1 MNRPQAARGEPVAT
15 VALFVLF
22 PLPPQ
27 PQPRSAE
34 MQNGLDFLRT
44 QVDDAATAHALL
56 LESVIYHEGEADDPR
71 YRDLCD
77 RHLPRMRE
85 HQLMLEELRGT
96 LGVPRGSN
104 PPAEL
109 VGVIRKA
116 AGSAAGIVRSLADAP
131 SSDYQRLSADLD
143 LARRLEVT
151 FKTFR
156 DAGRALRIEGL
167 ARLGEKAER
176 HHDDYSADA
185 KRLLL
190 QMFIERAQGAE
201 VVNATIDSRVDSRIR

>member
-1 MNRPQAARGEPVAT
+1 
-15 VALFVLF
+15 
-22 PLPPQ
+22 
-27 PQPRSAE
+27 
-34 MQNGLDFLRT
+34 MQSGIDFLRA
-44 QVDDAATAHALL
+44 QIDEATTLHSAL
-56 LESVIYHEGEADDPR
+56 LESMIYHESEANDPR

-85 HQLMLEELRGT
+85 HQLMLEDLRAT
-96 LGVPRGSN
+96 LGVERN

-109 VGVIRKA
+109 AGAIRKV
-116 AGSAAGIVRSLADAP
+116 AGNAVGFAGSLADAP
-131 SSDYQRLSADLD
+131 TSDYKRLAADLD

-156 DAGRALRIEGL
+156 DAGRTLRIDRL
-167 ARLGEKAER
+167 ARFGETAER

-190 QMFIERAQGAE
+190 QMFIERAHGAAD
-201 VVNATIDSRVDSRIR
+201 VVRNVSVDSRADFRIS

>member
-1 MNRPQAARGEPVAT
+1 
-15 VALFVLF
+15 
-22 PLPPQ
+22 
-27 PQPRSAE
+27 
-34 MQNGLDFLRT
+34 MQSGIDFLRA
-44 QVDDAATAHALL
+44 QVDDATAIHASL
-56 LESVIYHEGEADDPR
+56 LESMVYHESEANDQR

-85 HQLMLEELRGT
+85 HQLMLEELRVT
-96 LGVPRGSN
+96 LGVAKGSN

-109 VGVIRKA
+109 IGVIRTA
-116 AGSAAGIVRSLADAP
+116 ASSAIGIARHLADAP
-131 SSDYQRLSADLD
+131 TSDYKRLAADLD

-156 DAGRALRIEGL
+156 DGGRALRIDRL
-167 ARLGEKAER
+167 TQLGEVAER

-190 QMFIERAQGAE
+190 QMFIERAEGASDAART
-201 VVNATIDSRVDSRIR
+201 VADSRADFRFS

>member
-1 MNRPQAARGEPVAT
+1 MQSGIDFLRAQVEEAT
-15 VALFVLF
+15 VAH
-22 PLPPQ
+22 
-27 PQPRSAE
+27 SA
-34 MQNGLDFLRT
+34 
-44 QVDDAATAHALL
+44 L
-56 LESVIYHEGEADDPR
+56 LESMIYHESEANDAR

-85 HQLMLEELRGT
+85 HQLMLEELRAS
-96 LGVPRGSN
+96 LGNPRGSN

-116 AGSAAGIVRSLADAP
+116 AGSAIGIARSLADAP
-131 SSDYQRLSADLD
+131 TSDYKRLENDLD

-156 DAGRALRIEGL
+156 DAGRTLRIERL
-167 ARLGEKAER
+167 AKLGEMAER
-176 HHDDYSADA
+176 HHDEYSADA

-190 QMFIERAQGAE
+190 QMFIERAEGA
-201 VVNATIDSRVDSRIR
+201 ADITRAAADRRADSRIS

>member
-1 MNRPQAARGEPVAT
+1 
-15 VALFVLF
+15 
-22 PLPPQ
+22 
-27 PQPRSAE
+27 
-34 MQNGLDFLRT
+34 MQSGIDFLRA
-44 QVDDAATAHALL
+44 QIDDAAATHASL
-56 LESVIYHEGEADDPR
+56 LESMIFHEGEANDPR

-85 HQLMLEELRGT
+85 HQLMLEELRST
-96 LGVPRGSN
+96 LGTAKGSN

-109 VGVIRKA
+109 IGVIRKA
-116 AGSAAGIVRSLADAP
+116 AGSALGTVRTLADAP
-131 SSDYQRLSADLD
+131 TSDYQRLAQDLD

-156 DAGRALRIEGL
+156 DAGRALRIDRL
-167 ARLGEKAER
+167 AKFGETAER

-190 QMFIERAQGAE
+190 QMFLERAEGASE
-201 VVNATIDSRVDSRIR
+201 LTRAALDIRADSRIR

>member
-1 MNRPQAARGEPVAT
+1 
-15 VALFVLF
+15 
-22 PLPPQ
+22 
-27 PQPRSAE
+27 
-34 MQNGLDFLRT
+34 MQSGIEFLRA
-44 QVDDAATAHALL
+44 QVEEAAAIHASL
-56 LESVIYHEGEADDPR
+56 LESMVFHEGEANDPR

-85 HQLMLEELRGT
+85 HQLMLEELRTT
-96 LGVPRGSN
+96 LGTPRGTN

-109 VGVIRKA
+109 AGAIRKA
-116 AGSAAGIVRSLADAP
+116 AGSAVRMARVLADAP
-131 SSDYQRLSADLD
+131 TSDYKRLESDLD

-156 DAGRALRIEGL
+156 DAGRTLHIERL
-167 ARLGEKAER
+167 AKLGETAER

-190 QMFIERAQGAE
+190 QMFIERAESA
-201 VVNATIDSRVDSRIR
+201 ADISRVATDSPAATRFS

>member
-1 MNRPQAARGEPVAT
+1 
-15 VALFVLF
+15 
-22 PLPPQ
+22 
-27 PQPRSAE
+27 
-34 MQNGLDFLRT
+34 MQTGIDFLRA
-44 QVDDAATAHALL
+44 QVADAAAVHASL
-56 LESVIYHEGEADDPR
+56 LESMVYHESEANDPR

-96 LGVPRGSN
+96 LGAGKAFAAVRVP
-104 PPAEL
+104 
-109 VGVIRKA
+109 
-116 AGSAAGIVRSLADAP
+116 RSLADAAV
-131 SSDYQRLSADLD
+131 SDYQRLATDLD

-156 DAGRALRIEGL
+156 DAGRALRIDGL
-167 ARLGEKAER
+167 ARLGEMAER

-190 QMFIERAQGAE
+190 QMFMERAE
-201 VVNATIDSRVDSRIR
+201 NALDGLRVMTTDSRVDSRIR